1 MESNQNFLNKYGE
14 IQSPLNAPSPRF
26 GHTVNLVSKTTIVIF
41 GGAISSP
48 GNYTMT
54 ADLFLFNMVT
64 NTWKKLESIYFLN
77 KAILKK

>member
-1 MESNQNFLNKYGE
+1 MESNNQNFLNLYGE
-14 IQSPLNAPSPRF
+14 VQSPSNAPSPRF

-41 GGAISSP
+41 GGAVSSP

-64 NTWKKLESIYFLN
+64 NSWKKLERIYY
-77 KAILKK
+77 